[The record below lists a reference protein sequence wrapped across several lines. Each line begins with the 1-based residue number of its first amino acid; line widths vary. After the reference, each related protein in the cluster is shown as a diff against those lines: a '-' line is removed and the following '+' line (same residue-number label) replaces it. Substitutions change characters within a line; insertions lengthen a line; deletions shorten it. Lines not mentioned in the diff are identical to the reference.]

1 MQRFRIEV
9 GYEHN
14 IKPGNIVGAIAN
26 EADLDSKHIG
36 HIAIHDDYSTVDL
49 PAHLASNLLKVLK
62 NTRVAGKPMNISPVG
77 LGKAGGEQKSLRND
91 AKPFREKK
99 TFGDKKPVADKKSFA
114 EKKPFSDKKPYGEK
128 KSYGDKKTFGDKK
141 PFGDKPAKEKLSFRD
156 KKADSPKK
164 PDGTKPFRKKK

>member
-49 PAHLASNLLKVLK
+49 PADMASNLLKILK
-62 NTRVAGKPMNISPVG
+62 NTRVAGKPMNISP
-77 LGKAGGEQKSLRND
+77 LGMG
-91 AKPFREKK
+91 
-99 TFGDKKPVADKKSFA
+99 
-114 EKKPFSDKKPYGEK
+114 
-128 KSYGDKKTFGDKK
+128 
-141 PFGDKPAKEKLSFRD
+141 KPASGAKNRREVRGGIAEPTHD
-156 KKADSPKK
+156 CRTQP
-164 PDGTKPFRKKK
+164 